1 MKKYLFLVLTLVVT
15 SFAFISCSSDD
26 DDNQYDNAIVGTWK
40 LTQVKTSQSES
51 YMDWPFKSTYA
62 SFQSDGTYYGS
73 GYFGTGSGTWSIKGN
88 TVKTYVVGELYVTY
102 EILSLTSTTSELKM
116 SMGDGAIW
124 IKCQKQ

>member
-1 MKKYLFLVLTLVVT
+1 MKKYLFLVLTLLVT

-88 TVKTYVVGELYVTY
+88 TVKT
-102 EILSLTSTTSELKM
+102 
-116 SMGDGAIW
+116 
-124 IKCQKQ
+124 

>member
-1 MKKYLFLVLTLVVT
+1 MKKYLFLVLTLLVT

-88 TVKTYVVGELYVTY
+88 TVKTYVDGELYVTY

-116 SMGDGAIW
+116 SMGDGAI
-124 IKCQKQ
+124 